1 MKRVGEVDLAFL
13 HLVLK
18 VPHGVDLRGPDVTL
32 HPPLLTPG
40 ILDPARPVIVV
51 EKLRDLVLRVDLHV
65 QGGVRGP
72 GGVRVVHL
80 HLKIRSVDVNR
91 QETHY
96 YGNIVTV
103 RASIH

>member
-40 ILDPARPVIVV
+40 MLDPARPVNVV
-51 EKLRDLVLRVDLHV
+51 EKLRDV
-65 QGGVRGP
+65 
-72 GGVRVVHL
+72 
-80 HLKIRSVDVNR
+80 
-91 QETHY
+91 
-96 YGNIVTV
+96 
-103 RASIH
+103 